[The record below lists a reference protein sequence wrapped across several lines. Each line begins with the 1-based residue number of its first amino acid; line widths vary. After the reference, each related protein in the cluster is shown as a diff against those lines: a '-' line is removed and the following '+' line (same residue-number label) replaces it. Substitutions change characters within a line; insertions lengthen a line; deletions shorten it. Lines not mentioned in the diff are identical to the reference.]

1 MPLHQ
6 RVYIDDQ
13 TRILIWHIEEPL
25 QQLKKDLKLAKADE
39 IRFKKLKTLSHQKE
53 FLASRRLILEAG
65 IPPEQLSHD
74 LDGIPRLE
82 SGQQLSITH
91 TKNLAGIALGT
102 KPLGIDIE
110 VFRPKIRRIATRFL
124 HDNERFVL
132 KGDRVIEKLTLIWTA
147 KEALYKA
154 INQKGI
160 NFSEQLLVTPFK
172 WGDKKGSAKV
182 FFQGK
187 SQDFSLNFIVR
198 KSYCSTMATL
208 KNKNYKI

>member
-1 MPLHQ
+1 MPLHH
-6 RVYIDDQ
+6 RVNIDEH

-25 QQLKKDLKLAKADE
+25 EQLKKDLKLAKADE
-39 IRFKKLKTLSHQKE
+39 IRLQKRKILSHQKE
-53 FLASRRLILEAG
+53 FLASRRLLLEAG
-65 IPPEQLSHD
+65 IPPHSLSHD
-74 LDGIPRLE
+74 PNGIPRLE

-110 VFRPKIRRIATRFL
+110 VFRPKIHRIATRFL
-124 HDNERFVL
+124 HTEESFAL
-132 KGDRVIEKLTLIWTA
+132 KDDHVIEKLTLIWTA

-154 INQKGI
+154 LNQKGI
-160 NFSEQLLVTPFK
+160 IFSEQLLVTPFQ

-187 SQDFSLNFIVR
+187 SIDFSLNFIIEKV
-198 KSYCSTMATL
+198 YCASLATP
-208 KNKNYKI
+208 KNYKT

>member
-6 RVYIDDQ
+6 RVNINEQ
-13 TRILIWHIEEPL
+13 TQILIWHIEEPL
-25 QQLKKDLKLAKADE
+25 EQLKKDLKLANADE
-39 IRFKKLKTLSHQKE
+39 IRLQKRKILSHQKE
-53 FLASRRLILEAG
+53 FLASRRLLLEAG
-65 IPPEQLSHD
+65 IPTHSLSHD
-74 LDGIPRLE
+74 PNGIPRPE
-82 SGQQLSITH
+82 SGQQLSISH

-124 HDNERFVL
+124 HADETFVL
-132 KGDRVIEKLTLIWTA
+132 KGDQVIEKLTLIWTA

-154 INQKGI
+154 LNQKGI
-160 NFSEQLLVTPFK
+160 IFSEQLLVTPFQ

-187 SQDFSLNFIVR
+187 SMDFSLNFIIEKV
-198 KSYCSTMATL
+198 YCASLATP
-208 KNKNYKI
+208 KNYKT

>member
-6 RVYIDDQ
+6 RVNINEQ

-25 QQLKKDLKLAKADE
+25 EQLKKDLKLAKADE
-39 IRFKKLKTLSHQKE
+39 IRLQKRKLLSHQKE
-53 FLASRRLILEAG
+53 FLASRRLLLEAG
-65 IPPEQLSHD
+65 IPTHSLSHD
-74 LDGIPRLE
+74 PNGIPRLE
-82 SGQQLSITH
+82 SGQQLSISH

-124 HDNERFVL
+124 HADETFVL
-132 KGDRVIEKLTLIWTA
+132 KGDQVIEKLTLIWTA

-154 INQKGI
+154 LNQKGI
-160 NFSEQLLVTPFK
+160 IFSEQLLVTPFQ
-172 WGDKKGSAKV
+172 WGYKKGSAKV

-187 SQDFSLNFIVR
+187 SMDFSLNFIIEKV
-198 KSYCSTMATL
+198 YCASLATP
-208 KNKNYKI
+208 KNYKS

>member
-6 RVYIDDQ
+6 RVNIDEQ

-25 QQLKKDLKLAKADE
+25 EQLKKDLKLSKTDE
-39 IRFKKLKTLSHQKE
+39 IKLQKRKILSHQKE
-53 FLASRRLILEAG
+53 FLASRRLLLEAG
-65 IPPEQLSHD
+65 IPTHSLSHD
-74 LDGIPRLE
+74 PNGIPRPE
-82 SGQQLSITH
+82 SGQQLSISH

-124 HDNERFVL
+124 HADETFVL
-132 KGDRVIEKLTLIWTA
+132 KGDQVIEKLTLIWTA

-154 INQKGI
+154 LNQKGI
-160 NFSEQLLVTPFK
+160 IFSEQLLVTPFQ

-187 SQDFSLNFIVR
+187 SMDFSLNFIIE
-198 KSYCSTMATL
+198 KAYFASLATP
-208 KNKNYKI
+208 KN